1 VILCD
6 LDNFIVLIFRVY
18 SLLLLIYALISWI
31 PDLRGA
37 WVRYLAMVI
46 EPVLVPIRRI
56 IPPVGGLDLAFLVL
70 IVLINVAIVPLLQS
84 AAIRACYY
92 G

>member
-1 VILCD
+1 MILCY
-6 LDNFIVLIFRVY
+6 LDGLIVDVFRVY
-18 SLLLLIYALISWI
+18 SVLLLIYALISWL

-46 EPVLVPIRRI
+46 EPVLNPIRRI

-70 IVLINVAIVPLLQS
+70 LLLINLMIIPLLQN
-84 AAIRACYY
+84 AAASACY